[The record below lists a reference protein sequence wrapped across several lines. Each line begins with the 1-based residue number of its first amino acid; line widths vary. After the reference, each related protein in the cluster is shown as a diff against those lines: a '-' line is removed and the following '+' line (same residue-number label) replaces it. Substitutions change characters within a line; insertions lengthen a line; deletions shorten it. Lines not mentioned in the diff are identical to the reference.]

1 MDVTLEF
8 RGKPR
13 KMDLPGKRSGCK
25 LTIHIPPLLLLRFAR
40 LTISGIFFALFLG
53 TFSQFK

>member
-1 MDVTLEF
+1 MGLIER
-8 RGKPR
+8 RG
-13 KMDLPGKRSGCK
+13 GCK
-25 LTIHIPPLLLLRFAR
+25 LIAHIPPLLLLRFAR